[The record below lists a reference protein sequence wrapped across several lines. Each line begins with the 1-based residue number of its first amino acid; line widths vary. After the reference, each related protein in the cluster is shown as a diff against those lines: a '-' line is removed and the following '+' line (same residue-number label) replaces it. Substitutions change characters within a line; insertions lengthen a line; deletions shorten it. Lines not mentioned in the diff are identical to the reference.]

1 MEGEL
6 HQTTSDVLKLE
17 YGFQTPTDNRLEC
30 SDIDELNAR
39 GFIGMSL
46 RERERESDIFVCF
59 VGGTLA

>member
-46 RERERESDIFVCF
+46 RERERERAIFLFALWGVR
-59 VGGTLA
+59 